1 MGCDWKRCQSLRLS
15 GARAGD
21 LTFLDA
27 KSDHY
32 IGIVTICGGYIFQK
46 APQNVKKVSLKNNK
60 FVSAFCCNGVFTG
73 ARWPKPLMSG
83 C

>member
-1 MGCDWKRCQSLRLS
+1 LS

-21 LTFLDA
+21 LAFLVA

-46 APQNVKKVSLKNNK
+46 APQNVKKMSLKNNK
-60 FVSAFCCNGVFTG
+60 FISAFRANGVSTR
-73 ARWPKPLMSG
+73 AIWPKPLMSG